1 VLIPASM
8 APGTTST
15 VASSMIS
22 MTVIEIVSG
31 SQGDSERLPERQPG
45 AEDPAH
51 GEGVAEDDGEHDG
64 EHDRGEVVQAGGRAD
79 DHAGD
84 LAEVAADALAIVVG
98 RALGKRLPENILRI
112 GAAALFL
119 PSVSLADHRGH
130 HPVDLTEPPRGA
142 ARSRPP
148 APRPPAGSAAWISR
162 ATGDGQ
168 GRQVGR
174 REDRVAGERS
184 GQWTH
189 GQIRRGDPV
198 QEWLTGLGVAAAV
211 MVASWLVLIVS
222 ARRLPAGTAKELARF
237 LPACLTTVR
246 RLRRNPAVPRRA
258 KIAVGFAGLWM
269 LSPIDLIPEFLPVI
283 GPLDDVVV
291 VALALRYAARQ
302 VPRAVLLDAWPGD
315 RRIIERLLGATGSA
329 SPDSFVR
336 GQQTQGRIDR
346 PPDTVA
352 AASGRDTRR
361 DP

>member
-1 VLIPASM
+1 
-8 APGTTST
+8 
-15 VASSMIS
+15 
-22 MTVIEIVSG
+22 
-31 SQGDSERLPERQPG
+31 
-45 AEDPAH
+45 
-51 GEGVAEDDGEHDG
+51 
-64 EHDRGEVVQAGGRAD
+64 
-79 DHAGD
+79 
-84 LAEVAADALAIVVG
+84 
-98 RALGKRLPENILRI
+98 
-112 GAAALFL
+112 
-119 PSVSLADHRGH
+119 
-130 HPVDLTEPPRGA
+130 
-142 ARSRPP
+142 
-148 APRPPAGSAAWISR
+148 
-162 ATGDGQ
+162 
-168 GRQVGR
+168 VGR
-174 REDRVAGERS
+174 REDRVAVERS

-198 QEWLTGLGVAAAV
+198 REWLTGLGVAAAV

-336 GQQTQGRIDR
+336 EQQTQGRIDR
-346 PPDTVA
+346 PPDT